1 MKHLKLSSILLSVLM
16 TLALSAGAALAAD
29 KAELRKRSEAR
40 YPELRAAKGE
50 GKIGETSDGLVEA
63 VKGASLDA
71 KMRELVDEENADRRE
86 LYKILAKETD
96 TDESLVARR
105 AAARNIERAGKGEW
119 IKRGGEWEQ
128 KR

>member
-1 MKHLKLSSILLSVLM
+1 MKPMKLCSILLGVLM

-29 KAELRKRSEAR
+29 KAELRKRSEER
-40 YPELRAAKGE
+40 YPTLRAAKAE
-50 GKIGETSDGLVEA
+50 GKIGETSDGTVEPVKGVKLDGELRKLVE
-63 VKGASLDA
+63 
-71 KMRELVDEENADRRE
+71 EENDDRRE

-119 IKRGGEWEQ
+119 VKRGGEWEQ